1 MEEVARQPQ
10 PDARRPDELGALY
23 RVATLGASGDGE
35 PSVVD
40 DVLRAVAD
48 VVPCERPLLF
58 LFDDGADEIHV
69 HSLDGE
75 LHPLSTS
82 EPSIVRRIHHSGI
95 GEVVNEVVADP
106 DSSPVQAD
114 ALDARQ
120 LVGAPLQVG
129 RDRLGV
135 VAALNS
141 RRGAFAAADLRLL
154 EALANRAALALENER
169 LRATLHRQSQELT
182 GLHRLSRLLTAS
194 ETVDHAIGESV
205 RIVCDLLGCERMAV
219 LLYDDDAAALVAQP
233 PVVGMDDD
241 QVAELRVPLAEPS
254 LVGTVYRTDTALVS
268 NDAPSDAWVGER
280 LQRLLGAVNLLVAP
294 LTAGPRPIGV
304 LLATDARKGRF
315 DDNDV
320 RFTTLLG
327 SRIGGVIEASQ
338 ARERERAL
346 VQRLREADRT
356 KTEFVSMLAHE
367 LKGPMTA
374 VKGFGEAL
382 RDDWSS
388 LDDARRGHIVDVL
401 VREIER
407 VSRLVNDLLDVS
419 RMEAGTVRY
428 ELEPTSLPELVDG
441 ILDVHPSLTATHLVE
456 GDVPPDLPKVLADRD
471 RLRQILL
478 NLLTN
483 ATRYSPDGT
492 RVMVSARVADDDR
505 HVEVTVSDEGIGI
518 APEDRERVFSK
529 FVMLPKPGW
538 VKKGTGLGLYI
549 TKGIVEAHGGRIWAE
564 SEPGRGS
571 SFRFTLK
578 IASDD
583 ARG

>member
-1 MEEVARQPQ
+1 MEGVARQPQ

-40 DVLRAVAD
+40 DVLLAVAD

-58 LFDDGADEIHV
+58 LFDDGADEIRV

-280 LQRLLGAVNLLVAP
+280 LQRLLGAANLLVAP

>member
-1 MEEVARQPQ
+1 MEGPTGHLDLGE
-10 PDARRPDELGALY
+10 RRPDELGALY
-23 RVATLGASGDGE
+23 RIAAVGASSDGE
-35 PSVVD
+35 AGVVRE
-40 DVLRAVAD
+40 VLRAVAD
-48 VVPCERPLLF
+48 VVPCERPILF
-58 LFDDGADEIHV
+58 LFDDAADEIRV
-69 HSLDGE
+69 HSLEGE
-75 LHPLSTS
+75 LHAMSTS

-95 GEVVNEVVADP
+95 GEVVNDVVADP
-106 DSSPVQAD
+106 DSSPVQAE
-114 ALDARQ
+114 ALDAFQ
-120 LVGAPLQVG
+120 LVAAPLHVG

-141 RRGAFAAADLRLL
+141 RRGAFAGADLRLL
-154 EALANRAALALENER
+154 DVLADRAALALENER
-169 LRATLHRQSQELT
+169 LRATLQRQSQELT

-205 RIVCDLLGCERMAV
+205 HIVCDLLGCDRMAV
-219 LLYDDDAAALVAQP
+219 LLYDEDSGSLVAHP
-233 PVVGMDDD
+233 PVVGMGDAE
-241 QVAELRVPLAEPS
+241 VADLRVPLAEPS

-268 NDAPSDAWVGER
+268 NDAPNDAWVGER
-280 LQRLLGAVNLLVAP
+280 LQRLLGAANLLVAP

-382 RDDWSS
+382 RDEWDE
-388 LDDARRGHIVDVL
+388 LGPERRGRIVEVL
-401 VREIER
+401 VKEIER
-407 VSRLVNDLLDVS
+407 LSRLVNDLLDVS

-428 ELEPTSLPELVDG
+428 DLEPTSLPELVDG
-441 ILDVHPSLTATHLVE
+441 ILDVHPSLKAAHLVE

-471 RLRQILL
+471 RLRQVVL

-483 ATRYSPDGT
+483 ATRYSPEGT
-492 RVMVSARVADDDR
+492 KVTVSARVADDGR
-505 HVEVTVSDEGIGI
+505 HVLVSVTDEGIGI
-518 APEDRERVFSK
+518 APEDQDRVFSK

-549 TKGIVEAHGGRIWAE
+549 TKGIVEAHGGRIWAD

-571 SFRFTLK
+571 SFRFTLR